1 MRVGHLLLR
10 FTHCDTPM
18 LKLILHRLSLALLT
32 LFVVCVLVFS
42 VTEALPGDVCTAYL
56 GRDASPTR
64 LENCRL
70 QRGLDQ
76 PALSRFINWGSGVFS
91 GDLGTSLKREK
102 PINDLVS
109 TRMRNTAVLGLGA
122 AVIGIPLAIFLGVL
136 AALKRD
142 KNTDVGISTGAIFA
156 MTIPEFV
163 TATLLIFIFAIQ
175 LQWFPAVTTVRHTA
189 SLSELLP
196 NMILPMITLT
206 FVMMAHILRMV
217 RSAMI
222 DVMASDFVQMAQLKG
237 VPYWRIV
244 FLHALPSAMQPAIN
258 VIALTIAWL
267 LGGVVIIEQVFNFPG
282 IGTLMIRAIYDRD
295 LPLVQAI
302 ALILA
307 AVYILCNLLAD
318 LASLALNPRLRS
330 AR

>member
-1 MRVGHLLLR
+1 MI
-10 FTHCDTPM
+10 
-18 LKLILHRLSLALLT
+18 KLILQRMFLAALT
-32 LFVVCVLVFS
+32 LIGVCVLVFS
-42 VTEALPGDVCTAYL
+42 VTEALPGDACTAFL
-56 GRDASPTR
+56 GRDAQGTR
-64 LENCRL
+64 LENCR
-70 QRGLDQ
+70 QERGLYK
-76 PALSRFINWGSGVFS
+76 PAIERFAEWGSGVIQ
-91 GDLGTSLKREK
+91 GDLGRSLKRNK
-102 PINDLVS
+102 SINKLVG
-109 TRMRNTAVLGLGA
+109 TRMRNTAVLGLTA
-122 AVIGIPLAIFLGVL
+122 AAIGIPLAILLGVL
-136 AALKRD
+136 AALYRD
-142 KNTDVGISTGAIFA
+142 KKTDVTISTSAIFA

-163 TATLLIFIFAIQ
+163 TATLLIYLFAIQ

-189 SLSELLP
+189 PLSDLLP
-196 NMILPMITLT
+196 NIILPVITLA

-222 DVMASDFVQMAQLKG
+222 DVMASDFVQMAKLKG
-237 VPYWRIV
+237 VPYWHIV
-244 FLHALPSAMQPAIN
+244 WFHALPNAMLPAVN

-307 AVYILCNLLAD
+307 AVYIACNLIAD
-318 LASLALNPRLRS
+318 LCSLALSPRLRT

>member
-1 MRVGHLLLR
+1 M
-10 FTHCDTPM
+10 F
-18 LKLILHRLSLALLT
+18 KLILQRLGLAVFT
-32 LFVVCVLVFS
+32 LFTVCVLVFG

-56 GRDASPTR
+56 GRDAQGTR
-64 LENCRL
+64 LENCR
-70 QRGLDQ
+70 QARNLDQ
-76 PALSRFINWGSGVFS
+76 PALQRFADWGKGVLQ
-91 GDLGTSLKREK
+91 GDLGTSLKRDK

-122 AVIGIPLAIFLGVL
+122 ALIGIPLAIFLGVL
-136 AALKRD
+136 AALRRD
-142 KNTDVGISTGAIFA
+142 RTPDMVISGSSIFA

-163 TATLLIFIFAIQ
+163 TATVLIYVFAIQ
-175 LQWFPAVTTVRHTA
+175 LQWFPAVTTVRHNA
-189 SLSELLP
+189 PLEQLIP
-196 NMILPMITLT
+196 NIILPMITLAL
-206 FVMMAHILRMV
+206 VMMAHILRMI

-222 DVMASDFVQMAQLKG
+222 DVMAGDFVQMARLKG

-244 FLHALPSAMQPAIN
+244 FLHALPSAMLPAIN
-258 VIALTIAWL
+258 IIALTIAWL
-267 LGGVVIIEQVFNFPG
+267 LGGVVIIEQVFNYPG

-307 AVYILCNLLAD
+307 AVYVACNLLAD
-318 LASLALNPRLRS
+318 LSSLALNPRLRS

>member
-1 MRVGHLLLR
+1 M
-10 FTHCDTPM
+10 F
-18 LKLILHRLSLALLT
+18 KLILQRLGLAVFT
-32 LFVVCVLVFS
+32 LFTVCVLVFG

-56 GRDASPTR
+56 GRDAQGIR
-64 LENCRL
+64 LDNCR
-70 QRGLDQ
+70 QARNLDQ
-76 PALSRFINWGSGVFS
+76 PALQRFADWGKGVLQ
-91 GDLGTSLKREK
+91 GDLGTSLKRDK

-122 AVIGIPLAIFLGVL
+122 ALIGIPLAIFLGVL
-136 AALKRD
+136 AALRRD
-142 KNTDVGISTGAIFA
+142 RTPDMVISGSSIFA

-163 TATLLIFIFAIQ
+163 TATVLIYVFAIQ
-175 LQWFPAVTTVRHTA
+175 LQWFPAVTTVRHNA
-189 SLSELLP
+189 PLEQLIP
-196 NMILPMITLT
+196 NIILPMITLAL
-206 FVMMAHILRMV
+206 VMMAHILRMI

-222 DVMASDFVQMAQLKG
+222 DVMAGDFVQMARLKG

-244 FLHALPSAMQPAIN
+244 FLHALPSAMLPAIN
-258 VIALTIAWL
+258 IIALTIAWL
-267 LGGVVIIEQVFNFPG
+267 LGGVVIIEQVFNYPG

-307 AVYILCNLLAD
+307 AVYVACNLLAD
-318 LASLALNPRLRS
+318 LSSLALNPRLRS